1 MICVLSGGTGTPKL
15 LQGLKEVVNP
25 EELTVIV
32 NTLENDY
39 FSGVYVSADID
50 SVMYTLT
57 DLINEDVWYGRRD
70 DTFNTHETLVELGFD
85 ETLRIG
91 DKDRALK
98 IQKTMLLK
106 KHSLEDSVKIQC
118 EKLGITSRVLPM
130 SNEDSIVK
138 IHTNEGTMSF
148 HEFLIKHQSK
158 PEVVDIEY
166 NTVEASS
173 NVISSI
179 ENADQVIIGPSNPIT
194 SINPIISMP
203 GVRNALKKTHVTSV
217 SPLVGEDSISGPAAK
232 FMRAKGMEIN
242 CRAVAKIYE
251 DFLNHYIIN
260 TNDEKYKDSI
270 EEFIPKVS
278 IENIILKNMN
288 DKINLSR
295 KIIEE
300 V

>member
-15 LQGLKEVVNP
+15 LQGLKQVVKP

-32 NTLENDY
+32 NTLENEY
-39 FSGVYVSADID
+39 FSGVYVSADVD
-50 SVMYTLT
+50 SVMYTLA

-70 DTFNTHETLVELGFD
+70 DTFTTHETLKKLGFD

-106 KHSLEDSVKIQC
+106 KHTLDDAVKIQC
-118 EKLGITSRVLPM
+118 KSLGISSQVIPM
-130 SNEDSIVK
+130 SNQDNNVMID
-138 IHTNEGTMSF
+138 TNLGLMSF
-148 HEFLIKHQSK
+148 HDFLIKHQSK
-158 PEVVDIEY
+158 PEVNDVIYDE
-166 NTVEASS
+166 VEASG
-173 NVISSI
+173 NVIESI

-194 SINPIISMP
+194 SINPIISMK
-203 GVRNALKKTHVTSV
+203 GVKKALQKSYVTSV
-217 SPLVGEDSISGPAAK
+217 SPFIGNEAVSGPAGKFMKAKNYEPTCVGVAK
-232 FMRAKGMEIN
+232 FYKE
-242 CRAVAKIYE
+242 
-251 DFLNHYIIN
+251 FLDHSIIN

-278 IENIILKNMN
+278 IENIILKTMD
-288 DKINLSR
+288 DKINLSKR
-295 KIIEE
+295 IVEM

>member
-15 LQGLKEVVNP
+15 LQGLKEVVEP

-50 SVMYTLT
+50 TVMYTLA
-57 DLINEDVWYGRRD
+57 DLINEDTWYGRRD
-70 DTFNTHETLVELGFD
+70 DTFYTHQTLKELGF
-85 ETLRIG
+85 EEELRIG

-98 IQKTMLLK
+98 IQKTLLLK
-106 KHSLEDSVKIQC
+106 EYSLEEAVRIQC
-118 EKLGITSRVLPM
+118 KNMGITSNVIPM
-130 SNEDSIVK
+130 SNQQSTVK
-138 IHTNEGTMSF
+138 IYTDEGVMSF

-158 PEVVDIEY
+158 PEVKDIQY
-166 NTVEASS
+166 NTVEASTH
-173 NVISSI
+173 VIESI
-179 ENADQVIIGPSNPIT
+179 ENADEVIIGPSNPIT
-194 SINPIISMP
+194 SINPIISMK
-203 GVRNALKKTHVTSV
+203 GVEKALKKIHVTSI
-217 SPLVGEDSISGPAAK
+217 SPLVGENAVSGPAAK
-232 FMRAKGMEIN
+232 FMKAKNMEIN
-242 CRAVAKIYE
+242 CRGVSKMYK
-251 DFLNHYIIN
+251 DFLDHYIIN

-295 KIIEE
+295 KIIER

>member
-57 DLINEDVWYGRRD
+57 DLINEEVWYGRRD
-70 DTFNTHETLVELGFD
+70 DTFHTHETLKRLGFE

-98 IQKTMLLK
+98 IQKTELLK
-106 KHSLEDSVKIQC
+106 KHSLEEAVSLQC
-118 EKLGITSRVLPM
+118 KKLGIASTVLPM
-130 SNEDSIVK
+130 SNEDSYVK
-138 IHTNEGTMSF
+138 IHTDEGVMSF
-148 HEFLIKHQSK
+148 HEFLIEHQSK
-158 PEVVDIEY
+158 PEVMDIEY
-166 NTVEASS
+166 NTVKASG
-173 NVISSI
+173 NVIESI

-203 GVRNALKKTHVTSV
+203 GVKNALKKTYVTSI

-232 FMRAKGMEIN
+232 FMKAKNMEIN
-242 CRAVAKIYE
+242 CRAVAKMYK

-270 EEFIPKVS
+270 EEFIPEVS

-295 KIIEE
+295 KIIEK